1 MFDVNKLKLKYNISI
16 ICRFFVDTILN
27 YSTLYYKNILNIF
40 NFLLI
45 VNWNLTPQDKNLLFK
60 SKLFNRNLYV
70 SISI

>member
-70 SISI
+70 YISI